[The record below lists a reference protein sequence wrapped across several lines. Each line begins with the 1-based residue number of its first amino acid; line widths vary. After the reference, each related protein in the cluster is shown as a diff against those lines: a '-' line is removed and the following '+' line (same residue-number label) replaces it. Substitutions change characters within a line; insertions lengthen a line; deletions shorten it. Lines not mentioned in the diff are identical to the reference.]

1 MERIPIPI
9 AMLPQKSSSFSQ
21 ATIREEKLGRN
32 LSLGAIKLNEHIE
45 RVKKDAAEAAGD
57 KKAAAGGGEGGPAD
71 GSGVGETPEPPPHEE
86 PDLAELSAEVDAFLA
101 SRDGDAPLSISEV
114 TLDRFASAVEVE
126 IAQSEGEEGKWAL
139 GEGGEQPLLLAAIKR
154 IVTLA
159 SALTATGGG
168 NGTEGAVKYTI
179 GVHRVTGVLH
189 RSMTFL
195 EDELHAL
202 LEDPCLAKTP
212 KASESGSATA
222 KSMKRPPSFGQ
233 GGDPDRS
240 VVPPTEG
247 GSAGD
252 DASQSQPFPAETV
265 DHLRAMAEV
274 MITAGY
280 ETECT
285 QVFLVARRNALD
297 ATMQSLG
304 YEKASIDDVVKMAW
318 EGLESEIGTWIKAFR
333 HILNAGLSAE
343 HDLCVRVFV
352 DRNAGLGRDI
362 FADLARCAML
372 QMFNFTEAVAM
383 TKRAAEKLFK
393 VLDMYEAIR
402 DGAPVVD
409 GFISTN
415 KDEGGENS
423 SGAEALADLKS
434 ELASVRSRLG
444 ESAAAIFCDLESSIR
459 ADAGKQPVP
468 GGAVHPLTRYLMN
481 YLKYAC
487 EYKNTLEQVFRE
499 FHRPDADDSPGHEGE
514 SNPFAAQLM
523 EVMELL
529 HGSLEAKSKLYKD
542 LALSSIFLMNNGRYM
557 LQKIRGSPE
566 INAVVGEAW
575 ARKRSTDLRQ
585 YHKNYQRE
593 TWGRVLNVLRDDGGI
608 TVKGHVQKPVLKER
622 FKQFNAA
629 MDEIQRTQGAWVVSD
644 EQLQSELRVSI
655 TAVVVPAY
663 RSFLGRFAQHFTAG
677 RQTEKYI
684 KLSADDLEGII
695 EELFEGSAG
704 SMSRR
709 RN

>member
-1 MERIPIPI
+1 
-9 AMLPQKSSSFSQ
+9 
-21 ATIREEKLGRN
+21 
-32 LSLGAIKLNEHIE
+32 
-45 RVKKDAAEAAGD
+45 
-57 KKAAAGGGEGGPAD
+57 
-71 GSGVGETPEPPPHEE
+71 
-86 PDLAELSAEVDAFLA
+86 
-101 SRDGDAPLSISEV
+101 
-114 TLDRFASAVEVE
+114 
-126 IAQSEGEEGKWAL
+126 
-139 GEGGEQPLLLAAIKR
+139 
-154 IVTLA
+154 
-159 SALTATGGG
+159 
-168 NGTEGAVKYTI
+168 
-179 GVHRVTGVLH
+179 
-189 RSMTFL
+189 
-195 EDELHAL
+195 
-202 LEDPCLAKTP
+202 
-212 KASESGSATA
+212 
-222 KSMKRPPSFGQ
+222 MKRL
-233 GGDPDRS
+233 
-240 VVPPTEG
+240 V
-247 GSAGD
+247 SAC
-252 DASQSQPFPAETV
+252 PR
-265 DHLRAMAEV
+265 L
-274 MITAGY
+274 
-280 ETECT
+280 
-285 QVFLVARRNALD
+285 
-297 ATMQSLG
+297 
-304 YEKASIDDVVKMAW
+304 DVVKRSVCIEGAQMAFARVKVQW
-318 EGLESEIGTWIKAFR
+318 AKMNAVKLATEGPPTSKEHCTPERGFGVFGILWSAIMSGAGLSSSRSFLPSSSSLGVSTMYTLYVEVVVHHPGLESEIGTWIKAYR

-352 DRNAGLGRDI
+352 GRNAGLGRDI

-415 KDEGGENS
+415 KAEGGENS

-499 FHRPDADDSPGHEGE
+499 FHRPDADDAPGHEGE

-608 TVKGHVQKPVLKER
+608 T
-622 FKQFNAA
+622 
-629 MDEIQRTQGAWVVSD
+629 
-644 EQLQSELRVSI
+644 SELRVSI
-655 TAVVVPAY
+655 AAVVVPAY

>member
-1 MERIPIPI
+1 
-9 AMLPQKSSSFSQ
+9 
-21 ATIREEKLGRN
+21 
-32 LSLGAIKLNEHIE
+32 
-45 RVKKDAAEAAGD
+45 
-57 KKAAAGGGEGGPAD
+57 
-71 GSGVGETPEPPPHEE
+71 
-86 PDLAELSAEVDAFLA
+86 
-101 SRDGDAPLSISEV
+101 
-114 TLDRFASAVEVE
+114 
-126 IAQSEGEEGKWAL
+126 
-139 GEGGEQPLLLAAIKR
+139 
-154 IVTLA
+154 
-159 SALTATGGG
+159 
-168 NGTEGAVKYTI
+168 
-179 GVHRVTGVLH
+179 
-189 RSMTFL
+189 
-195 EDELHAL
+195 
-202 LEDPCLAKTP
+202 
-212 KASESGSATA
+212 
-222 KSMKRPPSFGQ
+222 
-233 GGDPDRS
+233 
-240 VVPPTEG
+240 
-247 GSAGD
+247 
-252 DASQSQPFPAETV
+252 
-265 DHLRAMAEV
+265 MAEI

-304 YEKASIDDVVKMAW
+304 YEKASIDDVVRMAW
-318 EGLESEIGTWIKAFR
+318 EGLESEIGTWIKAYR

-352 DRNAGLGRDI
+352 GRNAGLGRDI

-409 GFISTN
+409 GFVSTN
-415 KDEGGENS
+415 KAEGGENS

-499 FHRPDADDSPGHEGE
+499 FHRPDADDAPGHEGE

-655 TAVVVPAY
+655 AAVVVPAY

>member
-71 GSGVGETPEPPPHEE
+71 GETPELPPYEE
-86 PDLAELSAEVDAFLA
+86 PDLAELSAEVEAYLA

-126 IAQSEGEEGKWAL
+126 IAQSEGEEDKWAL
-139 GEGGEQPLLLAAIKR
+139 REDGEQPLLLAAIKR
-154 IVTLA
+154 VVTLA
-159 SALTATGGG
+159 SVLTASGGG
-168 NGTEGAVKYTI
+168 NGTEGAVRYTI

-202 LEDPCLAKTP
+202 LEDPRLGKTSN
-212 KASESGSATA
+212 ASESGSASA

-240 VVPPTEG
+240 VVPSTEG
-247 GSAGD
+247 GTGGD
-252 DASQSQPFPAETV
+252 DASQPFPPETV
-265 DHLRAMAEV
+265 DHLRAMVDV

-297 ATMQSLG
+297 ATMQGLG

-333 HILNAGLSAE
+333 HIVNVGLSAE
-343 HDLCVRVFV
+343 RDLCVRVFAG
-352 DRNAGLGRDI
+352 RNAGLGRDI

-409 GFISTN
+409 AFISVHKT
-415 KDEGGENS
+415 EAGENPDGNS
-423 SGAEALADLKS
+423 SGAEALADLKA

-499 FHRPDADDSPGHEGE
+499 FHRPDADDAPGHDGE

-529 HGSLEAKSKLYKD
+529 HGNLEAKSRLYKD

-593 TWGRVLNVLRDDGGI
+593 TWGRVLNVLRDDGVI

-655 TAVVVPAY
+655 AAVVVPAY

-704 SMSRR
+704 SMTRR

>member
-21 ATIREEKLGRN
+21 ATIREDKLGRN

-45 RVKKDAAEAAGD
+45 RAKKDAAEAAGD
-57 KKAAAGGGEGGPAD
+57 KKAAAGGGEGAPPD

-126 IAQSEGEEGKWAL
+126 IAQSEEKEGKWAL

-233 GGDPDRS
+233 GGDPDRP

-252 DASQSQPFPAETV
+252 DASLFQPFPAETV

-280 ETECT
+280 ETECI

-304 YEKASIDDVVKMAW
+304 YEKASIDDVVKMSW

-352 DRNAGLGRDI
+352 GRNAGLGRDI

-409 GFISTN
+409 GLISTN
-415 KDEGGENS
+415 KAEGGENS

-499 FHRPDADDSPGHEGE
+499 FHRPDAVDSPGHEGE

-529 HGSLEAKSKLYKD
+529 HGNLEAKSKLYKD

-629 MDEIQRTQGAWVVSD
+629 IDEIQRTQGAWVVSD

>member
-45 RVKKDAAEAAGD
+45 RAKKDAAEAAGD

-202 LEDPCLAKTP
+202 LEDPCLAKTH

-304 YEKASIDDVVKMAW
+304 YEKASIDDVVRMAW
-318 EGLESEIGTWIKAFR
+318 EGLESEIGTWIKAYR

-352 DRNAGLGRDI
+352 GRNAGLGRDI

-415 KDEGGENS
+415 KAEGGENS

>member
-57 KKAAAGGGEGGPAD
+57 KKAAAGGGEGGAAD
-71 GSGVGETPEPPPHEE
+71 GTGVGETPEPPPHEE
-86 PDLAELSAEVDAFLA
+86 PDLAELSAEVEAFLA

-139 GEGGEQPLLLAAIKR
+139 GEGGQQPLLLAAIKR

-195 EDELHAL
+195 EDELYAL
-202 LEDPCLAKTP
+202 LEDPRLTKTP
-212 KASESGSATA
+212 NASESGSATA

-252 DASQSQPFPAETV
+252 DASQPFPAETV
-265 DHLRAMAEV
+265 DHLRAMAEI

-304 YEKASIDDVVKMAW
+304 YEKASIDDVVRMAW
-318 EGLESEIGTWIKAFR
+318 EGLESEIGTWIKAYR

-352 DRNAGLGRDI
+352 GRNAGLGRDI

-409 GFISTN
+409 GFVSTN
-415 KDEGGENS
+415 KAEGGENS

-499 FHRPDADDSPGHEGE
+499 FHRPDADDAPGHEGE

-655 TAVVVPAY
+655 AAVVVPAY

>member
-45 RVKKDAAEAAGD
+45 RAKKDAAEAAGD

-139 GEGGEQPLLLAAIKR
+139 GEGGEQPLILAAIKR

-202 LEDPCLAKTP
+202 LEDPCLAKTH

-304 YEKASIDDVVKMAW
+304 YEKASIDDVVRMAW
-318 EGLESEIGTWIKAFR
+318 EGLESEIGTWIKAYR

-352 DRNAGLGRDI
+352 GRNAGLGRDI

-415 KDEGGENS
+415 KAEGGENS

-629 MDEIQRTQGAWVVSD
+629 IDEIQRTQGAWVVSD

>member
-45 RVKKDAAEAAGD
+45 RAKKDAAEAAGD
-57 KKAAAGGGEGGPAD
+57 KKTAAGGGEGGPAD

-202 LEDPCLAKTP
+202 LEEPCLAKTH

-265 DHLRAMAEV
+265 DHLRAMAEI

-304 YEKASIDDVVKMAW
+304 YEKASIDDVVRMAW
-318 EGLESEIGTWIKAFR
+318 EGLESEIGTWIKAYR

-343 HDLCVRVFV
+343 HDLCVSVFV
-352 DRNAGLGRDI
+352 GRNAGLGRDI

-415 KDEGGENS
+415 KAEGGENS

>member
-1 MERIPIPI
+1 M
-9 AMLPQKSSSFSQ
+9 
-21 ATIREEKLGRN
+21 
-32 LSLGAIKLNEHIE
+32 
-45 RVKKDAAEAAGD
+45 
-57 KKAAAGGGEGGPAD
+57 
-71 GSGVGETPEPPPHEE
+71 
-86 PDLAELSAEVDAFLA
+86 
-101 SRDGDAPLSISEV
+101 
-114 TLDRFASAVEVE
+114 
-126 IAQSEGEEGKWAL
+126 
-139 GEGGEQPLLLAAIKR
+139 
-154 IVTLA
+154 
-159 SALTATGGG
+159 
-168 NGTEGAVKYTI
+168 
-179 GVHRVTGVLH
+179 
-189 RSMTFL
+189 
-195 EDELHAL
+195 
-202 LEDPCLAKTP
+202 
-212 KASESGSATA
+212 
-222 KSMKRPPSFGQ
+222 Q
-233 GGDPDRS
+233 G
-240 VVPPTEG
+240 
-247 GSAGD
+247 
-252 DASQSQPFPAETV
+252 
-265 DHLRAMAEV
+265 
-274 MITAGY
+274 
-280 ETECT
+280 
-285 QVFLVARRNALD
+285 
-297 ATMQSLG
+297 LG

-333 HILNAGLSAE
+333 HIVNVGLSAE
-343 HDLCVRVFV
+343 RDLCVRVFAG
-352 DRNAGLGRDI
+352 RNAGLGRDI

-409 GFISTN
+409 AFISVHKT
-415 KDEGGENS
+415 EAGENPDGNS
-423 SGAEALADLKS
+423 SGAEALADLKA

-499 FHRPDADDSPGHEGE
+499 FHRPDADDAPGTTA

-529 HGSLEAKSKLYKD
+529 HGNLEAKSRLYKD

-593 TWGRVLNVLRDDGGI
+593 TWGRVLNVLRDDGVI

-644 EQLQSELRVSI
+644 EQLQSGSGYPSPPSWCQRTGPSSAASRSTSPREADGEVHQVERGRPRGHHRRAIRGQRRVHDEEKKLTDELNPSI
-655 TAVVVPAY
+655 GQRPAPPSALDSGDEMYLLRSCYSLLLLVGFDTLNY
-663 RSFLGRFAQHFTAG
+663 R
-677 RQTEKYI
+677 KDY
-684 KLSADDLEGII
+684 D
-695 EELFEGSAG
+695 
-704 SMSRR
+704 
-709 RN
+709 

>member
-57 KKAAAGGGEGGPAD
+57 KKAAAGGGEGGAAD
-71 GSGVGETPEPPPHEE
+71 GTGVGETPEPPPHEE
-86 PDLAELSAEVDAFLA
+86 PDLAELSAEVEAFLA

-139 GEGGEQPLLLAAIKR
+139 GEGGQQPLLLAAIKR

-195 EDELHAL
+195 EDELYAL
-202 LEDPCLAKTP
+202 LEDPRLTKTP
-212 KASESGSATA
+212 NASESGSATA

-252 DASQSQPFPAETV
+252 DASQPFPAETV
-265 DHLRAMAEV
+265 DHLRAMAEI

-304 YEKASIDDVVKMAW
+304 YEKASIDDVVRMAW
-318 EGLESEIGTWIKAFR
+318 EGLESEIGTWIKAYR

-352 DRNAGLGRDI
+352 GRNAGLGRDI

-415 KDEGGENS
+415 KAEGGENS

-499 FHRPDADDSPGHEGE
+499 FHRPDADDAPGHEGE

-655 TAVVVPAY
+655 AAVVVPAY

>member
-57 KKAAAGGGEGGPAD
+57 KKAAAGGGEGGAAD
-71 GSGVGETPEPPPHEE
+71 GTGVGETPEPPPHEE
-86 PDLAELSAEVDAFLA
+86 PDLAELSAEVEAFLA

-139 GEGGEQPLLLAAIKR
+139 GEGGQQPLLLAAIKR

-195 EDELHAL
+195 EDELYAL
-202 LEDPCLAKTP
+202 LEDPRLTKTP
-212 KASESGSATA
+212 NASESGSATA

-252 DASQSQPFPAETV
+252 DASQPFPAETV
-265 DHLRAMAEV
+265 DHLRAMAEI

-304 YEKASIDDVVKMAW
+304 YEKASIDDVVRMAW
-318 EGLESEIGTWIKAFR
+318 EGLESEIGAWIKAYR

-352 DRNAGLGRDI
+352 GRNAGLGRDI

-415 KDEGGENS
+415 KAEGGENS

-499 FHRPDADDSPGHEGE
+499 FHRPDADDAPGHEGE

-655 TAVVVPAY
+655 AAVVVPAY

>member
-45 RVKKDAAEAAGD
+45 RAKKDAAEAAGD

-139 GEGGEQPLLLAAIKR
+139 GEGGEQPLILAAIKR

-202 LEDPCLAKTP
+202 LEDPCLAKTH

-304 YEKASIDDVVKMAW
+304 YEKASIDDVVRMAW
-318 EGLESEIGTWIKAFR
+318 EGLESEIGTWIKAYR

-352 DRNAGLGRDI
+352 GRNAGLGRDI

-415 KDEGGENS
+415 KAEGGENS